1 MHPTH
6 STQPAL
12 VFIHG
17 FLDGAQIWDDV
28 TRHLGHRAAG
38 ALCIDLPG
46 MGARADEPGPF
57 SLDRFAADVTTQVRA
72 LSLPVVLVGH
82 SMGAQIAELVAQRLD
97 QQVRGLVLLTP
108 VPLGGAGL
116 PNEAM
121 SAFHA
126 IGGNPAAQRELRRN
140 ASVSLDD
147 ARLERLGQL
156 GDRVAAPAVGVFAHL
171 WNAGHPSGAEPSR
184 FRGPV
189 LIVRGDGDSF
199 VDFAMI
205 SSSVM
210 PRFKAPSIA
219 SIERAGHW
227 PHVEQPAAVAHVV
240 ESFLAN
246 IEHAPNGAHVQ
257 ATPVAPQGWTR
268 AFEQKSADAF
278 VDSFA
283 LDVVLEASVL
293 AKPAIGIEQVKTVM
307 TTASKIYEALSFT
320 HEAHN
325 GPRDYLEWEVQAFGG
340 ERMRGV
346 TVLTKNAAGKIVHVA
361 IHHRPLGGALKF
373 SAELGRRLQGKVDAS
388 LFYPGA

>member
-6 STQPAL
+6 SAQPAL

-17 FLDGAQIWDDV
+17 FLDGARIWEDV

-46 MGARADEPGPF
+46 MGARADDPGPF

-72 LSLPVVLVGH
+72 LSRPVVLVGH

-97 QQVRGLVLLTP
+97 RQVHGLVLLTP

-116 PNEAM
+116 PAEAM

-126 IGGNPAAQRELRRN
+126 IGGNPAAQRQLRRTL
-140 ASVSLDD
+140 SVRLDD
-147 ARLERLGQL
+147 ARLERLGQI
-156 GDRVAAPAVGVFAHL
+156 GDRVAAAAVGTFADL
-171 WNAGHPSGAEPSR
+171 WNAGHPSGAEASR
-184 FRGPV
+184 YRGPV
-189 LIVRGDGDSF
+189 LIIRGDGDRF
-199 VDFAMI
+199 VDFAML
-205 SSSVM
+205 SSGVT
-210 PRFKAPSIA
+210 PRFKAPAIA

-227 PHVEQPAAVAHVV
+227 PHVEQPAAIAHVV
-240 ESFLAN
+240 ESFLADL
-246 IEHAPNGAHVQ
+246 ERAPNAAHPQ
-257 ATPVAPQGWTR
+257 DTPVAAQGWTR

-278 VDSFA
+278 ADSFA
-283 LDVVLEASVL
+283 SNVVLEASVL
-293 AKPAIGIEQVKTVM
+293 AKPAVGIEQVKTVM
-307 TTASKIYEALSFT
+307 TTASTIYEALSFT

-325 GPRDYLEWEVQAFGG
+325 GLRDYLEWEVQAFGG

-346 TVLTKNAAGKIVHVA
+346 TVLTKNAAAKIVHVS

-388 LFYPGA
+388 FFYPRA